1 MFSLYWYRLT
11 LTLTKLRR
19 FQPRHKIEEV
29 HILADQRSDR
39 LTELEDQYAGYE
51 VYDRDGEKIGSVN
64 DLFVEENDDLKYIGV
79 KIGHLATKPI
89 LIPIDAARVDKE
101 RRTIEV
107 SQPKRKVHEGP
118 TLDEDRKITP
128 EFERQ
133 VRNYYGIESSRN
145 SANRGSDEEES
156 HTERAEAFE
165 RGSGAATSDFDEERG
180 EDHEQ
185 PPAADHEGATYRDV
199 ESSFEGYQVYDRHY
213 EKIGKVDDL
222 FVDES
227 DRAEYIGV
235 KMGFLGTRT
244 TLIPLDVVRVN
255 DKRRLVEVEAD
266 KDTVKEGPTFSEDRE
281 ITPEFE
287 RRVLSYYQVE
297 IAQSSADRGVYGP
310 YYSKAIGDDEQVD
323 VFPGERAGAHER
335 LVERQPGGEMRGAD
349 RERGDLIRDEED
361 LEALRSE
368 EESRTKAPEHQADR
382 VNVRKRTRTDSQ
394 RPTERNVTPD
404 ESGATTEEAS
414 PRIEISRTPSTTPR
428 PDEDLLAETRGAP
441 SEDVQREGTSPEGTT
456 PEAPPAGLGEDVE
469 AAPRGDVS
477 EARSTTKASG
487 ESARAKQ
494 EQRPTRQA
502 GEGKEDKDLA
512 DRAEDA
518 SRSQEGLDGK
528 EGQ

>member
-1 MFSLYWYRLT
+1 MFSLCWYRLT

-29 HILADQRSDR
+29 HVLADQRSDR
-39 LTELEDQYAGYE
+39 LAELEDQYAGYE
-51 VYDRDGEKIGSVN
+51 IYDRDGEKIGSVN
-64 DLFVEENDDLKYIGV
+64 DLFVDENDDLKYIGV
-79 KIGHLATKPI
+79 KTGPLATKPI
-89 LIPIDAARVDKE
+89 LIPMDAARVDKE

-107 SQPKRKVHEGP
+107 SQPKSKVHEGP

-133 VRNYYGIESSRN
+133 VRNYYGIGSSRN
-145 SANRGSDEEES
+145 PADRGFDEKES

-165 RGSGAATSDFDEERG
+165 RGSGAATRDFDEERS
-180 EDHEQ
+180 EDHDQ
-185 PPAADHEGATYRDV
+185 PPVADHEGATYRDV

-227 DRAEYIGV
+227 DLPEYIGV
-235 KMGFLGTRT
+235 KIGFLGTRT

-287 RRVLSYYQVE
+287 RRVLNYYQVE
-297 IAQSSADRGVYGP
+297 IAQFSADKGIYGP
-310 YYSKAIGDDEQVD
+310 YYSKVIGDEQVD
-323 VFPGERAGAHER
+323 VFPGERAGTHER
-335 LVERQPGGEMRGAD
+335 LVERQPVSEMRGAD
-349 RERGDLIRDEED
+349 RERGDRRDEED
-361 LEALRSE
+361 LEALGSE
-368 EESRTKAPEHQADR
+368 EESRAKASERQADR

-394 RPTERNVTPD
+394 RPTERNITPD

-477 EARSTTKASG
+477 EVRSTTKASG

-518 SRSQEGLDGK
+518 PRSREELDRK
-528 EGQ
+528 EG

>member
-1 MFSLYWYRLT
+1 M
-11 LTLTKLRR
+11 
-19 FQPRHKIEEV
+19 
-29 HILADQRSDR
+29 ADQRSDR

-51 VYDRDGEKIGSVN
+51 VYDRDGERIGSIN
-64 DLFVEENDDLKYIGV
+64 DLFVDENDDLKYIGV
-79 KIGHLATKPI
+79 KIGHSATKPI
-89 LIPIDAARVDKE
+89 LIPVDAARVDKE

-107 SQPKRKVHEGP
+107 SQPKRTVHEGP
-118 TLDEDRKITP
+118 TLDDDKKITP

-133 VRNYYGIESSRN
+133 VRTYYGIGSSQS
-145 SANRGSDEEES
+145 SADRDFNEERS
-156 HTERAEAFE
+156 HTERAEASE
-165 RGSGAATSDFDEERG
+165 RGSGAAPNDFDEERS
-180 EDHEQ
+180 EYHEP
-185 PPAADHEGATYRDV
+185 PPAADHEGATHRDI

-227 DRAEYIGV
+227 DRPEYIGV

-266 KDTVKEGPTFSEDRE
+266 KDTVNEGPTFSEDRE

-335 LVERQPGGEMRGAD
+335 LVERQLGGEMRGAD
-349 RERGDLIRDEED
+349 RERGDLRDEDD
-361 LEALRSE
+361 LQALRSE
-368 EESRTKAPEHQADR
+368 EESRAKASEHQANR
-382 VNVRKRTRTDSQ
+382 VNVRKRTRTDSR
-394 RPTERNVTPD
+394 RPTERNVPPD

-414 PRIEISRTPSTTPR
+414 PRIEIPRTPSTTPR

-441 SEDVQREGTSPEGTT
+441 PEDAQREGPSPEGTT
-456 PEAPPAGLGEDVE
+456 LEAPPAGLGEDVE
-469 AAPRGDVS
+469 AATRGEVS
-477 EARSTTKASG
+477 EARSTRKASG
-487 ESARAKQ
+487 ESGCAN
-494 EQRPTRQA
+494 
-502 GEGKEDKDLA
+502 
-512 DRAEDA
+512 
-518 SRSQEGLDGK
+518 
-528 EGQ
+528 